1 MLNRS
6 KCDIVNYNDVYLL
19 YACEF
24 SVVYIMRTGY
34 VIVCTFDCRFICS
47 NYSGLC

>member
-1 MLNRS
+1 MTLS
-6 KCDIVNYNDVYLL
+6 IIMTCIYM